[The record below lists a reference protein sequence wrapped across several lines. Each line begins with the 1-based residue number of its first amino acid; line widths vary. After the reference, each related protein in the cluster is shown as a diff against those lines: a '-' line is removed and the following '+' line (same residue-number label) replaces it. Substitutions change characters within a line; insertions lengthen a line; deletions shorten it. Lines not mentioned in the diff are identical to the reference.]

1 MDGWMHTHT
10 QMHLLHFMCMFH
22 ERPDPIRSDP
32 IPHTPACFDPQ
43 RPAAVAAVDQASGF
57 LFILFLGGGEKER
70 EKKQAKQFTFDDGAV
85 VFVCSAFL
93 LLFAGP
99 PSPSLSLSPAAMAK
113 SSSALTDK
121 SASKKKKRKDGEE
134 SASRTAAI
142 EAVSRM
148 PL

>member
-99 PSPSLSLSPAAMAK
+99 PSPSLSLSLLPRWRRAARPSPTRAPRRRRSERMA
-113 SSSALTDK
+113 
-121 SASKKKKRKDGEE
+121 R
-134 SASRTAAI
+134 SRQV
-142 EAVSRM
+142 EQRRSR
-148 PL
+148 L